1 MKQLKHRETIECQ
14 QTYVD
19 DKQQLFSRIIFHRLT
34 EEQLQKRQKK
44 IAEKEKNKNR
54 IYSEK
59 SNIVAGLNV
68 YVTIAIFLCS
78 STMFKMHQ
86 LLLQKNKK
94 N

>member
-44 IAEKEKNKNR
+44 IAEKEKK
-54 IYSEK
+54 
-59 SNIVAGLNV
+59 
-68 YVTIAIFLCS
+68 
-78 STMFKMHQ
+78 
-86 LLLQKNKK
+86 QK
-94 N
+94 